1 MSGILSGLESLG
13 LGNIST
19 TNLYET
25 QEKPKEGPVAP
36 VVVEEKDILFDRTF
50 SCPVCDHKYAAKAL
64 RTGKAKLLSTD
75 MDLRPKYEGIDPV
88 KYDVALCPECGY
100 TVLTRFFG
108 NLTNNQLKAVKE
120 NITPNVKI
128 PTFQGEIYTYEEAM
142 ERYKLA
148 LACAIVKQSKASE
161 KAYICMKTAW
171 LLRGYAEKLEADG
184 ELTAEKKAAIE
195 AQEQEYLKNAFEGFV
210 AGRQNE
216 GFPICGMDE
225 ITIDY
230 LISVLAYEI
239 GKLDVAS
246 KLVAGILVNPA
257 ANPRMKDKARDVK
270 DLILAKLKK

>member
-25 QEKPKEGPVAP
+25 QEKPKEGPAAP

-50 SCPVCDHKYAAKAL
+50 TCPVCDHKYAAKAL

-225 ITIDY
+225 VTIDY